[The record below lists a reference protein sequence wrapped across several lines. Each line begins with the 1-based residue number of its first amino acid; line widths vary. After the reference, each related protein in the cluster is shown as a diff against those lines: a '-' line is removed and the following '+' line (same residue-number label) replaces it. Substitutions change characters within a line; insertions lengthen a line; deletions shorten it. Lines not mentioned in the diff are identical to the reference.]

1 MKLLIFVA
9 SLLFPVC
16 MFWLQ
21 TIWPK
26 SLLLFNIIA
35 VMAALIFGNLVAN
48 AIQQTIK
55 DSTVFMTNIHGVLL
69 NPFFLVAGSYLGV
82 YLIYRLILWTS
93 AER

>member
-1 MKLLIFVA
+1 MKLLILVG
-9 SLLFPVC
+9 SLLVPVG

-21 TIWPK
+21 TVWPK
-26 SLLLFNIIA
+26 SRLLFNVIAII
-35 VMAALIFGNLVAN
+35 AALIFGDLAAI
-48 AIQQTIK
+48 AIQQIIH
-55 DSTVFMTNIHGVLL
+55 DNTVFMTNIHGVLL